1 MPRFA
6 RRAFLAMLLATPAV
20 LAEAQGPQEGPAT
33 SADAQHA
40 PPATSEAASERPS
53 HLGPVA
59 LYGDFGSLRLAMATQ
74 LRGTLTHDTGGTDGV
89 FGLRRLRLWVRARF
103 LDDRVAFRLQLDAS
117 PRSPELI
124 DLWVQG
130 KVRPGLALRLG
141 QTKVPLS
148 HYWDRSFTRTVFV
161 DWPLTVRY
169 FTGRST
175 GLLAFDPRRDRSW
188 SWDLGV
194 FTGEASRAANGFRE
208 PTIYGEPRFNRSSF
222 RGYVGPDAPHPE
234 VAGRLRWR
242 GGPLVLAA
250 SAAWDVR
257 PVYTQDQLA
266 RFALDGELQS
276 GRFGF
281 YAGGFLSLFEDRD
294 GDPIL
299 GLGGT
304 HLEARARLHER
315 VDLGLRY
322 VTIVRSDDLR
332 SDARAYAAQHVADV
346 PEDSDR
352 YEGVG
357 DLRAEHE
364 LALALAVY
372 AIGNDL
378 EWQIDATWRREAAAA
393 DRDELLA
400 RTQVQLAF

>member
-1 MPRFA
+1 MTRSA
-6 RRAFLAMLLATPAV
+6 RWPLVAMLLAAAT
-20 LAEAQGPQEGPAT
+20 LAWAQDTQ
-33 SADAQHA
+33 DAQNTQDAQDTQTA
-40 PPATSEAASERPS
+40 PGEADSAATPRS

-59 LYGDFGSLRLAMATQ
+59 LRGDFGSLRLAMAAQ
-74 LRGTLTHDTGGTDGV
+74 LRGTLSHDANGTDGV

-103 LDDRVAFRLQLDAS
+103 LDERVAFRLQLDAS
-117 PRSPELI
+117 PRSPELV

-130 KVRPGLALRLG
+130 RARPGLAFRLG

-148 HYWDRSFTRTVFV
+148 HYWDRSFTGTVFV

-175 GLLAFDPRRDRSW
+175 GLLAFDPRRDRTW
-188 SWDLGV
+188 GWDLGV

-222 RGYVGPDAPHPE
+222 RGYVAPNTPHPE
-234 VAGRLRWR
+234 LAGRVRWR
-242 GGPLVLAA
+242 GRPLTLAA
-250 SAAWDVR
+250 SAAWDMR
-257 PVYTQDQLA
+257 PTYTQDQLA
-266 RFALDGELQS
+266 RFALDGELRS
-276 GRFGF
+276 ERFGF

-299 GLGGT
+299 GLGGS

-322 VTIVRSDDLR
+322 VTIVRSEALR
-332 SDARAYAAQHVADV
+332 DDARAYATQHVAEA
-346 PEDSDR
+346 PEEADR
-352 YEGVG
+352 YQGVG

-372 AIGNDL
+372 AVGHDL
-378 EWQIDATWRREAAAA
+378 KWQTDATWRREAGAT
-393 DRDELLA
+393 DRNELLA